1 MLVLSRKVGQR
12 IMVPGCDMTI
22 SVVRVV
28 GNNVRLGF
36 AAPSEVTVHREEV
49 YRKLHQEELKPGAD
63 HDEEAA

>member
-1 MLVLSRKVGQR
+1 MLVLSRKVGER

-36 AAPSEVTVHREEV
+36 VAPREVTVHREEI
-49 YRKLHQEELKPGAD
+49 YRKLQHEDFQSGAD